1 MTVKTISPL
10 EAQRMVAAGAVLID
24 IRQPHEIDR
33 ESIDDA
39 IAMPLT
45 TFGDADMTPVRGRK
59 AVFFCHSGGRTM
71 MYAGQI
77 AAKTAGV
84 CDAYVMSGGL
94 LAWRRSGLPTVAGP
108 RPPGLLARLFGR

>member
-1 MTVKTISPL
+1 MTVKAISPL
-10 EAQRMVAAGAVLID
+10 EAHRLVAAGAVLVD

-33 ESIDDA
+33 ENIENA

-45 TFGDADMTPVRGRK
+45 TLRDADLTPVRGRK

-84 CDAYVMSGGL
+84 CEAHVMSGGL
-94 LAWRRSGLPTVAGP
+94 LAWRKSGLPTVAGP
-108 RPPGLLARLFGR
+108 RPPGLLAKLFGR